1 MTWSGSHRP
10 SAALVISIIALI
22 VSLGGTAYAGVL
34 LDANSV
40 GNRELRNKSVGTDKL
55 RNGAVT
61 NRKLRNGV
69 ITIRKLSKHLVVP
82 RAKLA
87 NAAVAAFNAGHASV
101 ADSATHAGSADTA
114 GALTGVNII
123 RSGPISSP
131 NNTLTFAEAN
141 CPGGQFPVGGGVWTS
156 STKVGNQSINSS
168 WPTRQNPT
176 DPEPDA
182 WGAWVNNTNG
192 GTQTFNVYAICASGS
207 ANASF
212 LNDFARRP

>member
-10 SAALVISIIALI
+10 SAALVISVIALI

-82 RAKLA
+82 RAKVA
-87 NAAVAAFNAGHASV
+87 NAAAAAFTAGHASV

-156 STKVGNQSINSS
+156 STKVSNQSINSS
-168 WPTRQNPT
+168 WPTRQNTT

-192 GTQTFNVYAICASGS
+192 GTQSFNVYAICASGS